1 MVYMAKLILNYPTL
15 ILLYGF
21 PGAGKTFLARQ
32 LCEDI
37 HAAHI
42 QGDRIRAELF
52 EQPRYDKQENEIV
65 SHLMEYMAEEF
76 LKSGI
81 SVVYDMNASRAN
93 QRRILRDLA
102 RSAKAKSVLIWL
114 QVDHESA
121 LVRSSKRD
129 HRKADD
135 KYSLSMNDDSFQN
148 IAGQM
153 QNPVQTEDY
162 IVISGK
168 HTYKT
173 QRSAIV
179 KKFYDLGL
187 ISRDTASTQVIKPGM
202 VNLVPNPAA
211 GRVDQTRRNVVI
223 R

>member
-1 MVYMAKLILNYPTL
+1 MAKLSLNQPTL

-21 PGAGKTFLARQ
+21 PGSGKTFIGRQ

-37 HAAHI
+37 SAAHL

-52 EQPRYDKQENEIV
+52 DDPRYDQQENEVV
-65 SHLMEYMAEEF
+65 SHLMEYMTEEF
-76 LKSGI
+76 LKSGV
-81 SVVYDMNASRAN
+81 SVVYDMNAARAN

-114 QVDHESA
+114 QVDPESA
-121 LVRSSKRD
+121 FARGSKRD

-135 KYSLSMNDDSFQN
+135 KYSKALDEGTFRN

-153 QNPVQTEDY
+153 QNPAGTEDY

-187 ISRDTASTQVIKPGM
+187 ISRDTASAQVVKPGM
-202 VNLVPNPAA
+202 VNLVPNPIA
-211 GRVDQTRRNVVI
+211 GRVDQSRRNVII